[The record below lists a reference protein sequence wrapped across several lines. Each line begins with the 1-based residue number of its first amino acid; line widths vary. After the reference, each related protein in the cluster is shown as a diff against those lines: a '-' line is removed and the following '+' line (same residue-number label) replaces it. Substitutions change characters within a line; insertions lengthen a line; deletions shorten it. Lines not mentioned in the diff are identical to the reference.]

1 MVNSIPKISAGWRL
15 LGFAALLLAFLLLPS
30 SLPAQAPPIPERL
43 PPDTVFYIHW
53 HGKAS
58 LTAASAKNHVL
69 QLYEDPDMAPL
80 WQALTIKLNA
90 GKVTQGIAP
99 AVVLAAVSSLLD
111 NPAVV
116 GFVAN
121 PNPQVTASP
130 QSLLSLG
137 GFFLVYDESGKAD
150 LIKMLTAASQ
160 TSAGTPPAVT
170 SYAFGGTSV
179 EARTRSGSTVYT
191 AHAGGYY
198 LVSNQRRTIEDLI
211 TRFGGAATP
220 APSLGQMPEYQGVV
234 KFLGSDTSVDFFG
247 RLPDFTKW
255 IPPGAKYKSLALFL
269 EGLHLEKV
277 HAAGEGISFSG
288 EATRAR
294 GAVLGDTSPGG
305 LFDVV
310 GPSSAV
316 FLTQP
321 AIGAAPDFRISRVDL
336 RAAYSLI
343 RAAIIGA
350 LPPQQASSV
359 GPMESIA
366 QSYLGMSI
374 SDALGLF
381 SGEFASASHYSE
393 DGSQQALYAVTIE
406 KPDDILRVLRGA
418 AGKRI
423 VAEDSSGN
431 TTYLDLSFPYR
442 DPATRAERTKFY
454 YVAVTPH
461 MLLTAPRKG
470 MLRAAVQQ
478 LNSPSGG
485 APPGTIFADPEY
497 IQMRSLLPG
506 NLSGL
511 AGGEIDQIPW
521 DKLAATLEDQMEQAR
536 KQSKSSAPDLSWLKQ
551 INFEV
556 ISRHLDRSVG
566 GWWKNSTG
574 VYFDSYIQ

>member
-1 MVNSIPKISAGWRL
+1 MVNSIPKISAGWRRL
-15 LGFAALLLAFLLLPS
+15 ALAASVLVFLLQPS
-30 SLPAQAPPIPERL
+30 SLLAQAPPIPERL

-80 WQALTIKLNA
+80 WQALISKLNA
-90 GKVTQGIAP
+90 GKQGMAP

-137 GFFLVYDESGKAD
+137 GFFLVYDETGKAD
-150 LIKMLTAASQ
+150 LIRMLTAASQ
-160 TSAGTPPAVT
+160 TSAGTPQAVT
-170 SYAFGGTSV
+170 NYAFGGTSV
-179 EARTRSGSTVYT
+179 EVRTKKGSAIYT
-191 AHAGGYY
+191 AHAGSYY
-198 LVSNQRRTIEDLI
+198 LVSNQERTIEGLI
-211 TRFGGAATP
+211 TRFGGGTTP
-220 APSLGQMPEYQGVV
+220 APSLGQTPEYQGVV

-255 IPPGAKYKSLALFL
+255 IPTGAKYKSLALFL
-269 EGLHLEKV
+269 EGLHLENV
-277 HAAGEGISFSG
+277 HAAGEGISFSS
-288 EATRAR
+288 EATHAR
-294 GAVLGDTSPGG
+294 GAVLGDTSPGS
-305 LFDVV
+305 LFDWV

-316 FLTQP
+316 FHTQP
-321 AIGAAPDFRISRVDL
+321 AMGTAPSFSISRVDF
-336 RAAYSLI
+336 RAAYQLI
-343 RAAIIGA
+343 RAAVIAA

-381 SGEFASASHYSE
+381 SGELASASYYSE

-406 KPDDILRVLRGA
+406 KPEDALRVLRA
-418 AGKRI
+418 VAGKRI

-431 TTYLDLSFPYR
+431 TTYLDLAYPYR
-442 DPATRAERTKFY
+442 DPATRAERMKFY
-454 YVAVTPH
+454 YVAVTPQ
-461 MLLTAPRKG
+461 MMLTAPRKA
-470 MLRAAVQQ
+470 MLRAAVEQ

-485 APPGTIFADPEY
+485 AHSGTIFADPEY
-497 IQMRSLLPG
+497 IRMRSLLPG

-511 AGGEIDQIPW
+511 TGGEIDQIPW
-521 DKLAATLEDQMEQAR
+521 DKLAATLEGQMEEAR

-551 INFEV
+551 MNFDV
-556 ISRHLDRSVG
+556 ISRHLHRSVG

>member
-1 MVNSIPKISAGWRL
+1 MNSIPKISAGWRRL
-15 LGFAALLLAFLLLPS
+15 AFAASILAFLLQPS
-30 SLPAQAPPIPERL
+30 SLFAQAPPIPERL

-53 HGKAS
+53 HGKVS

-69 QLYEDPDMAPL
+69 QLYKDPDMAPL
-80 WQALTIKLNA
+80 WLGLMNTLRGRN
-90 GKVTQGIAP
+90 GSQGVAP
-99 AVVLAAVSSLLD
+99 GIVLAAVSSLLD

-137 GFFLVYDESGKAD
+137 GFFLVYDETGKAD

-160 TSAGTPPAVT
+160 ASAGTPPAVT

-179 EARTRSGSTVYT
+179 EVRTRSGSAIYT

-220 APSLGQMPEYQGVV
+220 GASLGQMPEYQGVV

-255 IPPGAKYKSLALFL
+255 IPPGPKYKSIALFL

-277 HAAGEGISFSG
+277 HAGGEGMSFSG

-294 GAVLGDTSPGG
+294 GAVLGDTSPGS

-310 GPSSAV
+310 GSSTGV

-321 AIGAAPDFRISRVDL
+321 AIGTAPDFRISRVDL

-343 RAAIIGA
+343 RAAIIAA

-381 SGEFASASHYSE
+381 SGELASASYYSE

-406 KPDDILRVLRGA
+406 KPDDVLRLLRA
-418 AGKRI
+418 AVGKTI

-431 TTYLDLSFPYR
+431 TTYLDLLFPSKN
-442 DPATRAERTKFY
+442 PATGAQRRRFY
-454 YVAVTPH
+454 YVAVTPQ
-461 MLLTAPRKG
+461 MLLTAPRKA
-470 MLRAAVQQ
+470 MLRAAVEQ
-478 LNSPSGG
+478 LDSPSGG
-485 APPGTIFADPEY
+485 AHSGTIFADPEY
-497 IQMRSLLPG
+497 IQMRLLLPG

-511 AGGEIDQIPW
+511 TGGEIDQIPW
-521 DKLAATLEDQMEQAR
+521 DKIAATLEAQWEQSR
-536 KQSKSSAPDLSWLKQ
+536 KQPKSPAPDLSWLKQ
-551 INFEV
+551 INFDV
-556 ISRHLDRSVG
+556 ISRHLHRSVG